1 MLFEYFYMKERQN
14 VYNTTYYIVKACF
27 FAKRP
32 KYPMGILWLWY
43 GYPMVKV
50 VFYPY
55 FTITCPLFY
64 LYPVHR
70 RNKERISPLLIE
82 RYKFP
87 IILPLVLSG
96 YMSFHHGG

>member
-43 GYPMVKV
+43 GYPMVRV

-64 LYPVHR
+64 AVALFY
-70 RNKERISPLLIE
+70 LIE
-82 RYKFP
+82 SEATLKKEPQAFVFTIGFARGNEFA
-87 IILPLVLSG
+87 
-96 YMSFHHGG
+96 